1 MKFFVQ
7 KNNIKWSIS
16 LIELIITGILST
28 FIIFISMSLIIDFND
43 NLTSLNIKSKSFSN
57 ILDFRD
63 KFEWYL
69 KSWYIYDSGSIITR
83 DTNNLIILKN
93 TIKSE
98 YVVFWL
104 VDLDILRFQS
114 GYILWNNY
122 LWYRKLSQLEYD
134 SIVIDNS
141 YIDSLNIF
149 KDNIFDKTIIKDF
162 KLTLYNTWSLINV
175 DISVI
180 NLINKEDFWKNFND
194 IKIDSK
200 LFQYFNLIF

>member
-1 MKFFVQ
+1 VQ